1 VYLRPRSRFGET
13 TFDNC
18 ITFMVDGEENFRL
31 IYQKMNEAKNSLYIA
46 NYDLDP
52 GLELVRG
59 DVSSRSFQ
67 ITDLVA
73 SPCTSDSLS
82 SSVITSNLGSAK
94 SSRNSSSYDN
104 LYISS
109 DNAENRKHHQQSDTL
124 QNLLIR
130 KAKQKVDIKIIVW
143 EPRWIIRRL
152 PGAKRRGLEGRRK
165 KVDVVREAA
174 KHYGIEDYLTIRLDS
189 KAPTLTSGFHEKM
202 IIIDNQTAFCGGQDL
217 SQGKWDT
224 SDHDF
229 DNILRDKC
237 GEPWHDIQVMVK
249 GPILWDLIYHFNQ
262 RWVYSIWKDIKQV
275 KKIVKPS
282 SLDAYLSSASPVPSL
297 FAALSSSDRGDTE
310 ITALRTWKQLNEKRS
325 KNSNNSGYD
334 LDYIVRDNTS
344 IRAWYESMFRK
355 ARDSI
360 YIEDQ
365 FLFQDRAIT
374 QVLVNQ
380 LRKETNLKVITLGP
394 MEPNLPGFVL
404 SVISKESIN
413 DINNNLAALRKAG
426 KDRVRTYSLISQHST
441 FNERRRQIYIHSKLM
456 IVDDKWITVG
466 SANTDR
472 DGFEASTEFDLGI
485 VSATLS
491 PRLRVKL
498 WREHLKTDSTDSFSS
513 YLPSSTYNNNNTP
526 INLYNFEEG
535 FNAWEEL
542 AKENGK
548 RVRTHESIHGHVY
561 YYNFEEMNCPP
572 PYPQAKGGNR
582 FRFF

>member
-1 VYLRPRSRFGET
+1 MRWFLHSRSKKLF
-13 TFDNC
+13 
-18 ITFMVDGEENFRL
+18 
-31 IYQKMNEAKNSLYIA
+31 IYA

-52 GLELVRG
+52 GLQLVRG

-82 SSVITSNLGSAK
+82 SSVITSNLDSAK

-109 DNAENRKHHQQSDTL
+109 ANADNRKHHQQSHTL

-143 EPRWIIRRL
+143 EPKWIIRRL
-152 PGAKRRGLEGRRK
+152 PGAKRRGLEERRK
-165 KVDVVREAA
+165 KVDVIREKLP
-174 KHYGIEDYLTIRLDS
+174 KHFGIEDYLTISLDS

-229 DNILRDKC
+229 DNILRDKS

-249 GPILWDLIYHFNQ
+249 GPILWDLIYNFNQ

-282 SLDAYLSSASPVPSL
+282 SIGAYLSSASSIPSL
-297 FAALSSSDRGDTE
+297 FAALSSRDRGDTE

-325 KNSNNSGYD
+325 KNSNNSGHD
-334 LDYIVRDNTS
+334 LDYTVRDNTS

-355 ARDSI
+355 AKDSL

-365 FLFQDRAIT
+365 FIFQDRAIT

-380 LRKETNLKVITLGP
+380 LRKERNLKVITLGP

-426 KDRVRTYSLISQHST
+426 KNRVRTYSLISQHNI
-441 FNERRRQIYIHSKLM
+441 FKERRRQIYIHSKLM

-466 SANTDR
+466 SPNTDR
-472 DGFEASTEFDLGI
+472 DGFEASTEFDLDI
-485 VSATLS
+485 VSATLRR
-491 PRLRVKL
+491 RLRVKL
-498 WREHLKTDSTDSFSS
+498 WREHLKTDSSNSFSS

-526 INLYNFEEG
+526 INLYNF
-535 FNAWEEL
+535 
-542 AKENGK
+542 
-548 RVRTHESIHGHVY
+548 
-561 YYNFEEMNCPP
+561 
-572 PYPQAKGGNR
+572 
-582 FRFF
+582 